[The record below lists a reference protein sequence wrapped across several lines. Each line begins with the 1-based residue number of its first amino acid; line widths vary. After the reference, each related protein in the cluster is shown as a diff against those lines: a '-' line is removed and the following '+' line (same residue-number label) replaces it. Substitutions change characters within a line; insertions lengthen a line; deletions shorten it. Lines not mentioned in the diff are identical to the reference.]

1 MSSLVFLN
9 IDTDLSLGNG
19 HQAVKILIRIKQ
31 TEKRRDYQHTNLR
44 RL

>member
-19 HQAVKILIRIKQ
+19 HQAVKVQLNFNP
-31 TEKRRDYQHTNLR
+31 Y
-44 RL
+44 